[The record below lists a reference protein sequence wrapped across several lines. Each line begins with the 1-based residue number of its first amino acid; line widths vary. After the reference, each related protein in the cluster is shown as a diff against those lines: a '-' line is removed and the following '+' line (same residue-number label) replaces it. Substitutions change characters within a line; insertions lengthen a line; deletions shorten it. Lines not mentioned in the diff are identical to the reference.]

1 MSGKEAQ
8 EEMAFEILRSAVGD
22 GLGARLGRL
31 AFPGRNPLQTP
42 NFFGITSR
50 GAVPHLTPD
59 NVSRY
64 DMFGGAYFALE
75 DCEPFFAG
83 RLCFSV

>member
-1 MSGKEAQ
+1 MSENEAH
-8 EEMAFEILRSAVGD
+8 EGMTFDILRSAVGD

-31 AFPGRNPLQTP
+31 AFPGRNTVQTP
-42 NFFGITSR
+42 NFFGVTSR

-64 DMFGGAYFALE
+64 KPFEGAYFALE
-75 DCEPFFAG
+75 DCEAIST
-83 RLCFSV
+83 RISASI